1 MYSRTLGIPSGAV
14 YCSAM
19 LGSSRI
25 RRATISAISS
35 VGNVP
40 GLGNPPASERTPGGG
55 PARIAA
61 SSLPLVDTELERAL
75 LAGVE
80 PGDVLRVVGE
90 VVHRA
95 AFAHGG
101 EHGAL
106 GAGDRLAAFERGGDP
121 VGRRDDQ
128 PVVVAED
135 DVAGVDVHAAE
146 ADPLAQRGARRRGA
160 GGGNRP
166 AREEREPEPAQP
178 ADVAAQTVDHD
189 PGNAAALRL
198 GREQLAAARPAPAGV
213 DDDEHV
219 S

>member
-1 MYSRTLGIPSGAV
+1 MYWRTLGIPSGAV
-14 YCSAM
+14 YWSAM
-19 LGSSRI
+19 PGPSRI

-35 VGNVP
+35 VGNVS

-55 PARIAA
+55 PARIAP
-61 SSLPLVDTELERAL
+61 SSFALIDTELQRTL
-75 LAGVE
+75 LARVE

-90 VVHRA
+90 VVHWA

-135 DVAGVDVHAAE
+135 DVAGVDVNAAE
-146 ADPLAQRGARRRGA
+146 ADPLAQRDPRQGGA

-178 ADVAAQTVDHD
+178 
-189 PGNAAALRL
+189 
-198 GREQLAAARPAPAGV
+198 
-213 DDDEHV
+213 
-219 S
+219 